1 MDTSNEGKSEDGR
14 GGGVETDREN
24 VAIAVVA
31 SELGHETGHHHAQVS
46 ECRDEGQGTG

>member
-14 GGGVETDREN
+14 RGGVETDGKY

-31 SELGHETGHHHAQVS
+31 SELSHKTGHHHAKVS
-46 ECRDEGQGTG
+46 EGRDEG